1 MTADALKR
9 LLLDALATGDD
20 YDGFRTHLRDGLKAA
35 EEKDAALERA
45 EAALRAD
52 LRAIS
57 PRDLAASIV
66 NKASQ
71 Q

>member
-20 YDGFRTHLRDGLKAA
+20 YDGFRTHLRAGLKEAA
-35 EEKDAALERA
+35 EKDAALESA
-45 EAALRAD
+45 NATLRAD

-57 PRDLAASIV
+57 PRDLAESIV
-66 NKASQ
+66 KKASRQ
-71 Q
+71 

>member
-20 YDGFRTHLRDGLKAA
+20 YDGFRAHLRAGLKAA
-35 EEKDAALERA
+35 EEKDAALEPA
-45 EAALRAD
+45 DAALRAD

-57 PRDLAASIV
+57 PRDLAESIV
-66 NKASQ
+66 RKASQ